1 MIIRGASRM
10 CRKAVDI
17 TEDSQII
24 ELYFARNEA
33 AIRETSKKY
42 GKGCQGVAYRILGN
56 TQDAEECTNDT
67 WIHTWN
73 AIPPDRPMN
82 LFAYLVV
89 IVRRIALDLYK
100 KSMRTKRG
108 GGQTAVVLEELE
120 ECLAS
125 QDSVEENLDRKL
137 LLERIQSF
145 LESLSPQ
152 QRKLFVQRYTYL
164 MSNQDIAAAN
174 DMTESNVRVTL
185 MRTRKALR
193 ETLEKEGL
201 L

>member
-1 MIIRGASRM
+1 M

-42 GKGCQGVAYRILGN
+42 GKGCHGVAYRILGN
-56 TQDAEECTNDT
+56 HQDAEECTNDN
-67 WIHTWN
+67 WVHTWN

-89 IVRRIALDLYK
+89 IVRRIALDCYK
-100 KSMRTKRG
+100 KSMRVKRG

-120 ECLAS
+120 ECLS
-125 QDSVEENLDRKL
+125 GPETVEQEIDRKL

-145 LESLSPQ
+145 LESLTQQ
-152 QRKLFVQRYTYL
+152 QRKMFVQRYTYM

-185 MRTRKALR
+185 MRIRKALH